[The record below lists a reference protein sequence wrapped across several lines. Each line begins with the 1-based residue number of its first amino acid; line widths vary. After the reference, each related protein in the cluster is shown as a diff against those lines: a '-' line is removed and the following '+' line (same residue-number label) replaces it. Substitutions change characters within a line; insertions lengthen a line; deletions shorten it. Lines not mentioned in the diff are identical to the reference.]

1 LTRPWTGY
9 RLLPP
14 SPNLRPISAKRVKM
28 KALVTGGSGY
38 IGSAVVR
45 QLLEDNQEVKVV
57 VRETDD
63 LRNLTGLEVEY
74 AYGDVRDYHSLCRAL
89 DGCDRVFHL
98 AAIYA
103 IWLSNPR
110 IMDSV
115 NVQGSKN
122 VFEASLRR
130 GIEKVVYTSSVAA
143 LGAHGRERPA
153 DERASFN
160 LGHTKDAY
168 YFSKFRAE
176 QVALDYSRR
185 GLPVVI
191 VNPTNPCGPRD
202 IGPTPNGQLIIN
214 VVRGKLLGY
223 VDGGINV
230 SDVTDTAIA
239 HLRAME
245 KGRPGEKYVL
255 GNANLS
261 VKQYFTLIAETAGVR
276 PPALRIPRFAAVLF
290 GYLYE
295 AAAEV
300 TRKPPIT
307 TAAWVRVGSHY
318 SFWDSS
324 KAVNELGMPQTP
336 IRQSIKSAIDWF
348 RQNGYL

>member
-1 LTRPWTGY
+1 
-9 RLLPP
+9 
-14 SPNLRPISAKRVKM
+14 M

-45 QLLEDNQEVKVV
+45 HLLEGNQQAKVL
-57 VRETDD
+57 VREEDD
-63 LRNLTGLEVEY
+63 LRNLAGLDVEL
-74 AYGDVRDYHSLCRAL
+74 AYGDVRDYHSLERSL

-103 IWLSNPR
+103 IWLPTPR
-110 IMDSV
+110 LMDEV

-122 VFEASLRR
+122 VFEACLSR
-130 GIEKVVYTSSVAA
+130 GIDRVVYTSSVAA
-143 LGAHGRERPA
+143 LGAHGKERPA
-153 DERASFN
+153 DETATFN
-160 LGHTKDAY
+160 LADTGDRY
-168 YFSKFRAE
+168 YLSKFRAE
-176 QVALDYSRR
+176 QLALDYFRR

-191 VNPTNPCGPRD
+191 VNPTNPCGPCD
-202 IGPTPNGQLIIN
+202 IAPTPNGQLIIN
-214 VVRGKLLGY
+214 IVKGKLLGY

-230 SDVTDTAIA
+230 SDIDDTAVG
-239 HLRAME
+239 HVRAME

-261 VKQYFTLIAETAGVR
+261 VKEYFDLIAEIAGVK
-276 PPALRIPRFAAVLF
+276 PPAFRIPKPAAELF
-290 GYLYE
+290 GYLYQGV
-295 AAAEV
+295 AQL

-307 TAAWVRVGSHY
+307 TAAWVRIGSHY

-336 IRQSIKSAIDWF
+336 VRQSVEAAIGWF
-348 RQNGYL
+348 RENGYL

>member
-1 LTRPWTGY
+1 
-9 RLLPP
+9 
-14 SPNLRPISAKRVKM
+14 M

-45 QLLEDNQEVKVV
+45 QLLEDNQEVKVL

-63 LRNLTGLEVEY
+63 LRNLKGLEVEY

-103 IWLSNPR
+103 IWLPNPR

-115 NVQGSKN
+115 NVLGSKN

-153 DERASFN
+153 DEGASFN
-160 LGHTKDAY
+160 LAHTKDAY

-176 QVALDYSRR
+176 QVALDYFRR
-185 GLPVVI
+185 SLPVVI
-191 VNPTNPCGPRD
+191 VNPTNPCGPQD

-214 VVRGKLLGY
+214 VVRRKLLGY

-230 SDVTDTAIA
+230 SDITDTAIA

-261 VKQYFTLIAETAGVR
+261 VKEYFTLIAEIAGVR

-290 GYLYE
+290 GYLYQ
-295 AAAEV
+295 AASEI

-336 IRQSIKSAIDWF
+336 IRQSIKNAIDWF